1 MLVMARISSA
11 TRSWSEMTI
20 LMVLTLDLYK
30 SISEHILQ
38 DVFTHGINGERVYIS
53 RLFAVIL
60 SYFMMHY
67 LPYDFEVINTTSFAK
82 KTTLCVCAGGKYHS
96 HNINTLRLVGSNRKE
111 WLTKLDG
118 K

>member
-1 MLVMARISSA
+1 
-11 TRSWSEMTI
+11 
-20 LMVLTLDLYK
+20 
-30 SISEHILQ
+30 
-38 DVFTHGINGERVYIS
+38 
-53 RLFAVIL
+53 
-60 SYFMMHY
+60 MHY

-96 HNINTLRLVGSNRKE
+96 HNINTLRLVGSNMKE